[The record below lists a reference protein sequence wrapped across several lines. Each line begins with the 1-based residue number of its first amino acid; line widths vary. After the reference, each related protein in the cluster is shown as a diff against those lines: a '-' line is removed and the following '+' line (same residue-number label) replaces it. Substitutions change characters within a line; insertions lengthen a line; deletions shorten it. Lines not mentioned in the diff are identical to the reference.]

1 MSLLTAELRKVWGN
15 RVFPMLLAVL
25 VAANLLLLWMGT
37 RPTANRPPAAAY
49 RAVGADLAALGSDMT
64 AKGDFLHSKLN
75 ETESLLRLENF
86 FRNSAYS
93 NSVIQKNYREENA
106 ALFEAYEQTYLDKTY
121 TLYTDSLTMEYRLF
135 TQLVNEYDTV
145 AGYTDFLDSVQTKAS
160 QLAGI
165 SIFQN
170 DETGYDLKNIEVT
183 AKVYAGLGE
192 TAIDY
197 YPQKGLYTAIS
208 YAFTDLIL
216 LASMLVLA
224 LLLVRQERDS
234 GLLSLVRSLPGGRLQ
249 TALAK
254 LGAFALSLLTVL
266 ALLYGINLAYCAA
279 TFGLGS
285 LTRTIQSVPALMR
298 CTMQITVGQYLFRFL
313 LAKWAGAFVMG
324 LWVMLAALVA
334 RRAAAGWAAA
344 LTGPLVMFG
353 IRAAIPATSRLNVIK
368 YANLASLLQT
378 NELLGN
384 YRNLFWF
391 GSPIGLPLV
400 EWTAAVVYGGV
411 LTFAFCWVF
420 ARAQLLPAAKRGF
433 LLGLRHKTHAT
444 SIYKEEARKLLLLN
458 GAAVVLVAFIG
469 FCIYQGLT
477 AESYIG
483 ADEIYYAYYMNHISG
498 PFTQESYDWL
508 EEQGEE
514 FDPMLE
520 AQRQVAAGI
529 LSSDA
534 LLAFS
539 ALQQKYSV
547 YSQVINQNINYY
559 LKEHPGAW
567 LVYES
572 GYKELFGFTGDAD
585 VQDALLAGLACA
597 LCFSGL
603 FAMERRGGMETV
615 LCVTPLGRKR
625 TVRAKLLMSGVA
637 AFVIAA
643 GSCLPHLIQVL
654 RDYGLPVL
662 FAPAMSISEFESLPM
677 FVTLS
682 DVLLFWFLCRIAACL
697 CMAAITLTLG
707 RLFGNLLPALFVSA
721 VGYCLPAL
729 LSLSGMEGGIE
740 WLGFWPLFHAA
751 NFFTT
756 QGYAGEEG
764 LPYNNAW
771 VIILI
776 FTAAVFV
783 TVALTGY
790 LQDAYELK
798 GVDLDARRW

>member
-37 RPTANRPPAAAY
+37 RPTANQPPAAAY
-49 RAVGADLAALGSDMT
+49 RAVGADLAALGSDMA
-64 AKGDFLHSKLN
+64 AKGDFLHGKLD
-75 ETESLLRLENF
+75 ETESLLRLENYY
-86 FRNSAYS
+86 RDLAYG
-93 NSVIQKNYREENA
+93 NSVTLQYYREQNA
-106 ALFEAYEQTYLDKTY
+106 DLFDAWEQTYLDKNY
-121 TLYTDSLTMEYRLF
+121 TLYTDSLSLDYALLS
-135 TQLVNEYDTV
+135 QLVSEYDTV
-145 AGYTDFLDSVQTKAS
+145 AGYTDFLDSVQTKAG

-183 AKVYAGLGE
+183 AAVYAGLGE

-254 LGAFALSLLTVL
+254 LGAFSLSLLAVL
-266 ALLYGINLAYCAA
+266 ALLYGVNLAYCAA
-279 TFGLGS
+279 TFGLGP

-313 LAKWAGAFVMG
+313 LAKWVGAFVMG

-344 LTGPLVMFG
+344 LAGPLVMFG

-384 YRNLFWF
+384 YRNLYWF

-400 EWTAAVVYGGV
+400 EWTA
-411 LTFAFCWVF
+411 
-420 ARAQLLPAAKRGF
+420 
-433 LLGLRHKTHAT
+433 HAT

-458 GAAVVLVAFIG
+458 GAALVLAAFVG
-469 FCIYQGLT
+469 FGIYQGVT
-477 AESYIG
+477 TESYIG
-483 ADEIYYAYYMNHISG
+483 ADEIYYAYYMKHISG
-498 PFTQESYDWL
+498 PFTRESYDWL
-508 EEQGEE
+508 EQQGEE
-514 FDPMLE
+514 FAPMLE
-520 AQRQVAAGI
+520 AQQKVAAGE

-534 LLAFS
+534 LLAFT

-547 YSQVINQNINYY
+547 YSQIIDQNINYY

-572 GYKELFGFTGDAD
+572 GYRELFGFTGQAD
-585 VQDALLAGLACA
+585 VQDTLLAGLACA
-597 LCFSGL
+597 LCLAGL
-603 FAMERRGGMETV
+603 FSMERRGGMETI
-615 LCVTPLGRKR
+615 LCTTPLGRKR
-625 TVRAKLLMSGVA
+625 TVRAKLAVSAGVA
-637 AFVIAA
+637 VLIAA
-643 GSCLPHLIQVL
+643 ASCLPHLIQVL
-654 RDYGLPVL
+654 RDYGLPAL
-662 FAPAMSISEFESLPM
+662 FAPAMSISEFESLPA

-682 DVLLFWFLCRIAACL
+682 DVLLFWFLCRAAACL
-697 CMAAITLTLG
+697 CMGAITLTLG
-707 RLFGNLLPALFVSA
+707 RVFGNLLPALFVSA

-729 LSLSGMEGGIE
+729 LSLSGMDGGIE

-751 NFFTT
+751 ALLTT
-756 QGYAGEEG
+756 QGYGGTEG
-764 LPYNNAW
+764 LPYNYAW
-771 VIILI
+771 MDLL
-776 FTAAVFV
+776 FFAA
-783 TVALTGY
+783 ALLGAAALCGY
-790 LQDAYELK
+790 LRDSYEWK
-798 GVDLDARRW
+798 GLTLDATG

>member
-37 RPTANRPPAAAY
+37 RPTANQPPAATY
-49 RAVGADLAALGSDMT
+49 RAVGADLAALGSDMA

-86 FRNSAYS
+86 FRDSAYS
-93 NSVIQKNYREENA
+93 NSVIQQNYREENA
-106 ALFEAYEQTYLDKTY
+106 DLFDQYEQMYRDKSY
-121 TLYTDSLTMEYRLF
+121 TLYTDNLTMEYRLF

-145 AGYTDFLDSVQTKAS
+145 AGYTDFLDSVQTKAN

-183 AKVYAGLGE
+183 AKVYSCLGE
-192 TAIDY
+192 TVIDY

-254 LGAFALSLLTVL
+254 LGAFALSLLAVL
-266 ALLYGINLAYCAA
+266 ALLYGVNLAYCAA
-279 TFGLGS
+279 TFGLGP

-313 LAKWAGAFVMG
+313 LAKWGGAFVMG

-334 RRAAAGWAAA
+334 RRAAVGWAAA
-344 LTGPLVMFG
+344 LAGPLVMFG

-368 YANLASLLQT
+368 YANLASFLQT

-384 YRNLFWF
+384 YRNLYWF
-391 GSPIGLPLV
+391 GSPVGLPLV
-400 EWTAAVVYGGV
+400 EWTAAVLYGGV
-411 LTFAFCWVF
+411 LVFAFCWVF

-444 SIYKEEARKLLLLN
+444 SIYKEEARKLFLLN
-458 GAAVVLVAFIG
+458 GAVVVLVAFIG
-469 FCIYQGLT
+469 FGIYQGVT

-483 ADEIYYAYYMNHISG
+483 ADEIYYAYYMNRISG
-498 PFTQESYDWL
+498 PFPQESYDWL
-508 EEQGEE
+508 VEQGEE
-514 FDPMLE
+514 FAPMLE
-520 AQRQVAAGI
+520 AQRQVAAGT

-539 ALQQKYSV
+539 ALQQKYNV
-547 YSQVINQNINYY
+547 YTQIINQNINYY

-572 GYKELFGFTGDAD
+572 GYRELFGFTGDAD
-585 VQDALLAGLACA
+585 VQDTLLAGLACA

-615 LCVTPLGRKR
+615 LCVTPRGRKR
-625 TVRAKLLMSGVA
+625 TVRAKLLMSGGA

-643 GSCLPHLIQVL
+643 GSCLPHLIQVV

-662 FAPAMSISEFESLPM
+662 LAPAMSISEFESLPT

-682 DVLLFWFLCRIAACL
+682 DVLLFWFVCRIAACL

-707 RLFGNLLPALFVSA
+707 HLFANLLPALFVSA
-721 VGYCLPAL
+721 VGYCLPSL

-751 NFFTT
+751 NFLTT
-756 QGYAGEEG
+756 QGYSAEEN

-771 VIILI
+771 MIFLIL
-776 FTAAVFV
+776 AAALMGV
-783 TVALTGY
+783 VALAEY

-798 GVDLDARRW
+798 GVDFDAGVR

>member
-1 MSLLTAELRKVWGN
+1 MNKTPICSTPGN
-15 RVFPMLLAVL
+15 RA
-25 VAANLLLLWMGT
+25 
-37 RPTANRPPAAAY
+37 
-49 RAVGADLAALGSDMT
+49 
-64 AKGDFLHSKLN
+64 
-75 ETESLLRLENF
+75 
-86 FRNSAYS
+86 
-93 NSVIQKNYREENA
+93 
-106 ALFEAYEQTYLDKTY
+106 YLDKTY
-121 TLYTDSLTMEYRLF
+121 TLYTDSLSLDYALLS
-135 TQLVNEYDTV
+135 QLASEYDTV
-145 AGYTDFLDSVQTKAS
+145 AGYGDFLDSVQTKAG

-183 AKVYAGLGE
+183 AAVYAGLGE

-254 LGAFALSLLTVL
+254 LGAFALSLLAVL
-266 ALLYGINLAYCAA
+266 ALLYGVNLAYCAA
-279 TFGLGS
+279 TFGLGP

-344 LTGPLVMFG
+344 LAGPLVMFG

-384 YRNLFWF
+384 YRNLYWF

-400 EWTAAVVYGGV
+400 EWTAAVVYGGA
-411 LTFAFCWVF
+411 LGFGFCWVF
-420 ARAQLLPAAKRGF
+420 ARAQLLSAAKRGF

-458 GAAVVLVAFIG
+458 GAALVLAAFVG
-469 FCIYQGLT
+469 FGVYQGVT

-483 ADEIYYAYYMNHISG
+483 PDEIYYAYYMKHISG

-508 EEQGEE
+508 EQQGEE
-514 FDPMLE
+514 FAPMLE
-520 AQRQVAAGI
+520 VQRKVATGE

-534 LLAFS
+534 MLAFS
-539 ALQQKYSV
+539 SLQQKYSV

-559 LKEHPGAW
+559 LKEHPRR
-567 LVYES
+567 V
-572 GYKELFGFTGDAD
+572 
-585 VQDALLAGLACA
+585 AGVR
-597 LCFSGL
+597 
-603 FAMERRGGMETV
+603 ER
-615 LCVTPLGRKR
+615 LQR
-625 TVRAKLLMSGVA
+625 TVRIHRPGRCAGHAAGRAGLRTVLFGAVFDGAPRRHGDDPLHDAARPQTHGAGQTRGQCGRGRADRGGILSA
-637 AFVIAA
+637 AFHSGAA
-643 GSCLPHLIQVL
+643 RL
-654 RDYGLPVL
+654 RPARPVRPGDEH
-662 FAPAMSISEFESLPM
+662 FR
-677 FVTLS
+677 V
-682 DVLLFWFLCRIAACL
+682 
-697 CMAAITLTLG
+697 
-707 RLFGNLLPALFVSA
+707 
-721 VGYCLPAL
+721 
-729 LSLSGMEGGIE
+729 
-740 WLGFWPLFHAA
+740 
-751 NFFTT
+751 
-756 QGYAGEEG
+756 
-764 LPYNNAW
+764 
-771 VIILI
+771 
-776 FTAAVFV
+776 
-783 TVALTGY
+783 
-790 LQDAYELK
+790 
-798 GVDLDARRW
+798 

>member
-1 MSLLTAELRKVWGN
+1 MSLLAAELRKVWGN
-15 RVFPMLLAVL
+15 RVFPLLLAVL
-25 VAANLLLLWMGT
+25 AAANLLLLWMGA
-37 RPTANRPPAAAY
+37 RPTANQPPAAAY
-49 RAVGADLAALGSDMT
+49 RAAGADLAALGPDMA
-64 AKGDFLHSKLN
+64 AKGEFLHGKLE
-75 ETESLLRLENF
+75 ETEALLRLDNYY
-86 FRNSAYS
+86 RDLAYGS
-93 NSVIQKNYREENA
+93 SVYLQHYREENA
-106 ALFEAYEQTYLDKTY
+106 ALFDAYEQAYLDESY
-121 TLYTDSLTMEYRLF
+121 TLYTGSLAQEYLLF
-135 TQLVNEYDTV
+135 SQLATEYDTV
-145 AGYTDFLDSVQTKAS
+145 AGYTDFLEGVQAKAT

-183 AKVYAGLGE
+183 AEVYAGLGA
-192 TAIDY
+192 TPIDY

-249 TALAK
+249 TAFAK
-254 LGAFALSLLTVL
+254 LGAFALSLLAVL
-266 ALLYGINLAYCAA
+266 ALLYGVNLAYCGA
-279 TFGLGS
+279 TFGLGP

-313 LAKWAGAFVMG
+313 LAKWVGGFVMG

-344 LTGPLVMFG
+344 LAGPLVMFG
-353 IRAAIPATSRLNVIK
+353 IREMIPATSRLNVIK

-384 YRNLFWF
+384 YRNLYWF

-400 EWTAAVVYGGV
+400 EWTAAVVYGGA
-411 LTFAFCWVF
+411 LGFGFCWVF

-433 LLGLRHKTHAT
+433 ALGLRHKTRAT
-444 SIYKEEARKLLLLN
+444 SVYKEEARKLLVLN
-458 GAAVVLVAFIG
+458 GAALVLAAFVG
-469 FCIYQGLT
+469 FGIYQGVT

-483 ADEIYYAYYMNHISG
+483 PDEIYYAYYMKHISG

-508 EEQGEE
+508 EQQGEE
-514 FDPMLE
+514 FAPMLE
-520 AQRQVAAGI
+520 AQQKVAAGT

-534 LLAFS
+534 LLPYS

-547 YSQVINQNINYY
+547 YSKVVNQNINYY

-572 GYKELFGFTGDAD
+572 GYKELFGFTGQAN
-585 VQDALLAGLACA
+585 VQDTLLAGLACA
-597 LCFSGL
+597 LCFAGL
-603 FAMERRGGMETV
+603 FSMERRGGMEAI
-615 LCVTPLGRKR
+615 LCTTPLGRR
-625 TVRAKLLMSGVA
+625 HTVRAKLAISAGVA
-637 AFVIAA
+637 VAIAA
-643 GSCLPHLIQVL
+643 ASCLPHLIQVL
-654 RDYGLPVL
+654 RDYGLPAV
-662 FAPAMSISEFESLPM
+662 FAPAMSIAEFESLPA

-682 DVLLFWFLCRIAACL
+682 DVLLFWFVCRVAACL
-697 CMAAITLTLG
+697 CMGAVTLTLG
-707 RLFGNLLPALFVSA
+707 RAFGNLLPALFVSA

-751 NFFTT
+751 ALLTT
-756 QGYAGEEG
+756 QGYGGAEG
-764 LPYNNAW
+764 QPYNYGW
-771 VIILI
+771 I
-776 FTAAVFV
+776 AVLLLA
-783 TVALTGY
+783 VALLAAGALGGY
-790 LQDAYELK
+790 LRDRYE
-798 GVDLDARRW
+798 ARGFTV

>member
-37 RPTANRPPAAAY
+37 RPTANQPPAAAY
-49 RAVGADLAALGSDMT
+49 RAVGADLAALGSDMDV
-64 AKGDFLHSKLN
+64 KGDFLHGKLD
-75 ETESLLRLENF
+75 ETESLLRLENY
-86 FRNSAYS
+86 FRESAYG
-93 NSVIQKNYREENA
+93 NSIVLQNYREENA
-106 ALFEAYEQTYLDKTY
+106 DLFDQYEEMYRDKSY
-121 TLYTDSLTMEYRLF
+121 TLYTDSLTMEYRLLS
-135 TQLVNEYDTV
+135 QLVNEYDTV
-145 AGYTDFLDSVQTKAS
+145 AGYSEFLDGVQTKAT

-170 DETGYDLKNIEVT
+170 DESGYDLKNIEVT
-183 AKVYAGLGE
+183 AAVYAGLGE

-197 YPQKGLYTAIS
+197 FPQKGLYTAIS

-249 TALAK
+249 TAVAK
-254 LGAFALSLLTVL
+254 LGAFTLSLLVVL
-266 ALLYGINLAYCAA
+266 ALLYGVNLAYCGA
-279 TFGLGS
+279 TFGLGP
-285 LTRTIQSVPALMR
+285 LTRTIQSVPTLMR
-298 CTMQITVGQYLFRFL
+298 CTMQITVGEYLLRFL

-344 LTGPLVMFG
+344 LVGPLVMFG
-353 IRAAIPATSRLNVIK
+353 IRAAIPATSRLNVVK
-368 YANLASLLQT
+368 YANLASLMQT

-384 YRNLFWF
+384 YRNLYWF

-400 EWTAAVVYGGV
+400 EWTAAALYGGV
-411 LTFAFCWVF
+411 LAFSFCWVF

-433 LLGLRHKTHAT
+433 MLGLRHKTHAT
-444 SIYKEEARKLLLLN
+444 SVYKEEARKLLLLN
-458 GAAVVLVAFIG
+458 GAGLVLAAFVG
-469 FCIYQGLT
+469 FGIYQGVT

-498 PFTQESYDWL
+498 SFTQESYDWL

-514 FDPMLE
+514 FEPMLE
-520 AQRQVAAGI
+520 AQRQVAAGA

-539 ALQQKYSV
+539 ALQQKYNV
-547 YSQVINQNINYY
+547 YTQVINQNINYY
-559 LKEHPGAW
+559 LKEHPDAW

-572 GYKELFGFTGDAD
+572 GYRKLFDFTDESD
-585 VQDALLAGLACA
+585 VQDTLLAGLACA

-603 FAMERRGGMETV
+603 FAMERRGGMETI
-615 LCVTPLGRKR
+615 LCVSPLGRKR

-637 AFVIAA
+637 AFVIAV

-654 RDYGLPVL
+654 RDYGLPAL
-662 FAPAMSISEFESLPM
+662 FGPAMSISEFESLPA

-682 DVLLFWFLCRIAACL
+682 DVLLFWFLCRVVACL
-697 CMAAITLTLG
+697 CMATITLTLG
-707 RLFGNLLPALFVSA
+707 HLFGNLLPALFVSA

-751 NFFTT
+751 NFLTT

-764 LPYNNAW
+764 LPYNSAW
-771 VIILI
+771 MIFLILV
-776 FTAAVFV
+776 AALLGCI
-783 TVALTGY
+783 ALAGY
-790 LQDAYELK
+790 LLDTYEMK
-798 GVDLDARRW
+798 GVGLNA

>member
-37 RPTANRPPAAAY
+37 RPTANQPPAAAY
-49 RAVGADLAALGSDMT
+49 RAVGADLAARGSDMT
-64 AKGDFLHSKLN
+64 AKGDFLHGKLD
-75 ETESLLRLENF
+75 ETESLLRLENYY
-86 FRNSAYS
+86 RDLAYG
-93 NSVIQKNYREENA
+93 NSVTLQYYREQNA
-106 ALFEAYEQTYLDKTY
+106 DLFDAWEQTYLDRAY

-145 AGYTDFLDSVQTKAS
+145 AGYTDFLDSVQTKAG

-170 DETGYDLKNIEVT
+170 DETGYDLRNIEVT
-183 AKVYAGLGE
+183 AAVYAGLGE

-249 TALAK
+249 TALA
-254 LGAFALSLLTVL
+254 
-266 ALLYGINLAYCAA
+266 
-279 TFGLGS
+279 
-285 LTRTIQSVPALMR
+285 ALMR

-313 LAKWAGAFVMG
+313 LAKWVGAFVMG

-344 LTGPLVMFG
+344 LAGPLVMFG

-384 YRNLFWF
+384 YRNLYWF

-400 EWTAAVVYGGV
+400 EWTAAVVYGGA
-411 LTFAFCWVF
+411 LGFGFCWVF
-420 ARAQLLPAAKRGF
+420 ARAQLLSAAKRGF

-458 GAAVVLVAFIG
+458 GAALVLAAFVG
-469 FCIYQGLT
+469 FGIYQGVT

-483 ADEIYYAYYMNHISG
+483 PDEIYYAYYMKHISG

-514 FDPMLE
+514 FAPMLE
-520 AQRQVAAGI
+520 TQQKVAAGE

-534 LLAFS
+534 MLAFS
-539 ALQQKYSV
+539 SLQQKYSV
-547 YSQVINQNINYY
+547 YSRVINQNINYY

-585 VQDALLAGLACA
+585 VQDTLLAGLACA

-603 FAMERRGGMETV
+603 FSMERRGGMETI
-615 LCVTPLGRKR
+615 LCTTPLGRKR
-625 TVRAKLLMSGVA
+625 TVRAKLAVSAGVA
-637 AFVIAA
+637 VLIAA
-643 GSCLPHLIQVL
+643 ASCLPHLIQVL
-654 RDYGLPVL
+654 RDYGLPAL
-662 FAPAMSISEFESLPM
+662 LAPAMSISEFESLPA

-682 DVLLFWFLCRIAACL
+682 DVLLFWFVCRIAACL
-697 CMAAITLTLG
+697 CMGAITLTLG
-707 RLFGNLLPALFVSA
+707 RVFGNLLPALFVSA

-751 NFFTT
+751 NFLTT

-771 VIILI
+771 VILLLLVVVLLG
-776 FTAAVFV
+776 TA
-783 TVALTGY
+783 TLWGY
-790 LQDAYELK
+790 LRDCYEWK
-798 GVDLDARRW
+798 GSILDAAS

>member
-37 RPTANRPPAAAY
+37 RPTANQPPAAAY
-49 RAVGADLAALGSDMT
+49 HAVGADVAALGSDMA
-64 AKGDFLHSKLN
+64 AKSDFLHGKLD
-75 ETESLLRLENF
+75 EAESLLNLENYY
-86 FRNSAYS
+86 RNLAYG
-93 NSVIQKNYREENA
+93 NSVYLQHYREENA
-106 ALFEAYEQTYLDKTY
+106 TLFDQYEQMYLDKSY

-135 TQLVNEYDTV
+135 AQLVNEYDTV
-145 AGYTDFLDSVQTKAS
+145 AGYTDFLDSVQTKAN

-183 AKVYAGLGE
+183 AAVYADLGE

-254 LGAFALSLLTVL
+254 LGAFALSLLAVL
-266 ALLYGINLAYCAA
+266 ALLYGVNLAYCAA
-279 TFGLGS
+279 TFGLGP

-344 LTGPLVMFG
+344 LAEPLVMFG

-384 YRNLFWF
+384 YRNLYWF

-400 EWTAAVVYGGV
+400 EWTAAVVYGGA
-411 LTFAFCWVF
+411 LGFGFCWVF
-420 ARAQLLPAAKRGF
+420 ARAQLLSAAKRGF

-458 GAAVVLVAFIG
+458 GAALVLAAFAG
-469 FCIYQGLT
+469 FGIYQGVT

-483 ADEIYYAYYMNHISG
+483 PDEIYYAYYMKHISG

-508 EEQGEE
+508 EQQGEE
-514 FDPMLE
+514 FAPLLE
-520 AQRQVAAGI
+520 GNSAASGVPY
-529 LSSDA
+529 DV
-534 LLAFS
+534 FS
-539 ALQQKYSV
+539 LRQKYIV
-547 YSQVINQNINYY
+547 YNQIINQNINYY

-572 GYKELFGFTGDAD
+572 GYRELFGFAGDAD
-585 VQDALLAGLACA
+585 VQDTLLAGLACA

-603 FAMERRGGMETV
+603 FSMERRGGMETI
-615 LCVTPLGRKR
+615 LCTTPLGRKR
-625 TVRAKLLMSGVA
+625 TVRAKLAVSAGVA
-637 AFVIAA
+637 VLIAA
-643 GSCLPHLIQVL
+643 ASCLPHLIQVL

-662 FAPAMSISEFESLPM
+662 FAPAMSISEFESLPA

-682 DVLLFWFLCRIAACL
+682 DVLLFWFVCRIAACL
-697 CMAAITLTLG
+697 CMGAITLTLG
-707 RLFGNLLPALFVSA
+707 RVFGNLLSALFISA

-729 LSLSGMEGGIE
+729 LSLSGMDGGIE

-751 NFFTT
+751 ALLTT
-756 QGYAGEEG
+756 QGYGGAEG
-764 LPYNNAW
+764 LPYSYAW
-771 VIILI
+771 IAILLLAAALLGAI
-776 FTAAVFV
+776 FLWGT
-783 TVALTGY
+783 
-790 LQDAYELK
+790 LQDSYEMK
-798 GVDLDARRW
+798 GLNLDAAG

>member
-15 RVFPMLLAVL
+15 RVFPILLAVL
-25 VAANLLLLWMGT
+25 VAANLLLLWIGT
-37 RPTANRPPAAAY
+37 RPTANQPPAAAY
-49 RAVGADLAALGSDMT
+49 RAVGADLATLGSDMA
-64 AKGDFLHSKLN
+64 AKGDFLHGKLD
-75 ETESLLRLENF
+75 EAESLLRLENY
-86 FRNSAYS
+86 FRDSAYG
-93 NSVIQKNYREENA
+93 NSVIQQNYREENA
-106 ALFEAYEQTYLDKTY
+106 ELFDQYEQIYRDKSY

-145 AGYTDFLDSVQTKAS
+145 AGYTDFLDSVQTKAN
-160 QLAGI
+160 QLSGI

-183 AKVYAGLGE
+183 AAVYAGLDE

-234 GLLSLVRSLPGGRLQ
+234 GLLSLVRSLPAGRLQ

-254 LGAFALSLLTVL
+254 LGAFALSLLAVL
-266 ALLYGINLAYCAA
+266 ALLYGVNLVYCAA
-279 TFGLGS
+279 SFGLGP

-298 CTMQITVGQYLFRFL
+298 CTMQITVGEYLLRFL

-344 LTGPLVMFG
+344 LIGPLMMFG

-368 YANLASLLQT
+368 YANLVSLLQT

-384 YRNLFWF
+384 YRNLYWF

-400 EWTAAVVYGGV
+400 EWTAAVLYGGV
-411 LTFAFCWVF
+411 LASSFCWVF
-420 ARAQLLPAAKRGF
+420 ARVQLLSAVKRGF
-433 LLGLRHKTHAT
+433 LLGLRHKTRAT

-458 GAAVVLVAFIG
+458 GAVIALASFIG
-469 FCIYQGLT
+469 FSVYQGIT
-477 AESYIG
+477 AEGYIG
-483 ADEIYYAYYMNHISG
+483 ADEIYYAYYMRHISG
-498 PFTQESYDWL
+498 PFTQKSRAWL

-514 FDPMLE
+514 FGPMLE
-520 AQRQVAAGI
+520 TQQHIASGQTSPDTIVAY
-529 LSSDA
+529 SS
-534 LLAFS
+534 
-539 ALQQKYSV
+539 LQQKFSV
-547 YSQVINQNINYY
+547 YLKVIQQNINSY

-572 GYKELFGFTGDAD
+572 GYKELFGFTGQAD

-597 LCFSGL
+597 ICFSGL
-603 FAMERRGGMETV
+603 FAMERRGGMETI

-625 TVRAKLLMSGVA
+625 TVRAKLAVSAGVA
-637 AFVIAA
+637 AAIAVS
-643 GSCLPHLIQVL
+643 SCLPHLIQVL
-654 RDYGLPVL
+654 RDYGLPAL
-662 FAPAMSISEFESLPM
+662 LAPAMSISEFESLPS

-682 DVLLFWFLCRIAACL
+682 DVLLFWLFCRVVACL
-697 CMAAITLTLG
+697 CMGAITLTLG
-707 RLFGNLLPALFVSA
+707 RAFGNLLPALFVSA

-751 NFFTT
+751 NFLTT

-771 VIILI
+771 MILLIVAAALLVVI
-776 FTAAVFV
+776 
-783 TVALTGY
+783 ALAGY
-790 LQDAYELK
+790 LQDDYEMK
-798 GVDLDARRW
+798 GVALNAEG

>member
-37 RPTANRPPAAAY
+37 RPTANQPPAAAY
-49 RAVGADLAALGSDMT
+49 RAVGADLASLGSDIA
-64 AKGDFLHSKLN
+64 AKGDFLHGKLN
-75 ETESLLRLENF
+75 ETESLLRLENY
-86 FRNSAYS
+86 FRESAYG
-93 NSVIQKNYREENA
+93 NSIILQNYRKENA
-106 ALFEAYEQTYLDKTY
+106 DLFDKYEEMYRDKSY
-121 TLYTDSLTMEYRLF
+121 TLYTDNLTMEYRLF
-135 TQLVNEYDTV
+135 SQLVNEYDTV
-145 AGYTDFLDSVQTKAS
+145 AGYSEFLDSVQTKAN
-160 QLAGI
+160 QLSGI

-183 AKVYAGLGE
+183 AAVYAGLGE

-197 YPQKGLYTAIS
+197 YPQKGLYAAIS

-254 LGAFALSLLTVL
+254 LGAFALSLLAVL
-266 ALLYGINLAYCAA
+266 ALLSGVNRVYCAA
-279 TFGLGS
+279 TFGLGP

-298 CTMQITVGQYLFRFL
+298 CTMQITVGEYLLRFL

-324 LWVMLAALVA
+324 LWVMLAALAA
-334 RRAAAGWAAA
+334 RRAAAGWVTA
-344 LTGPLVMFG
+344 LAGPLVMFG
-353 IRAAIPATSRLNVIK
+353 IRAVIPATSRLNVIK

-384 YRNLFWF
+384 YRNLYWF

-400 EWTAAVVYGGV
+400 EWTAAVLYGGV
-411 LTFAFCWVF
+411 LVFAFCLVF

-444 SIYKEEARKLLLLN
+444 SVYKEEARKLLLLN
-458 GAAVVLVAFIG
+458 GAGLVLAAFVG
-469 FCIYQGLT
+469 FGIYQGVT

-514 FDPMLE
+514 FEPMLE
-520 AQRQVAAGI
+520 AQRQVAAGA
-529 LSSDA
+529 LSIDA
-534 LLAFS
+534 QLAFS
-539 ALQQKYSV
+539 TLQQKYSV
-547 YSQVINQNINYY
+547 YTQVINQNINYY
-559 LKEHPGAW
+559 LKEHPDAW

-572 GYKELFGFTGDAD
+572 GYRELFGFTGQAD
-585 VQDALLAGLACA
+585 VQDTLLAGLACA

-603 FAMERRGGMETV
+603 FTMERRGGMETV
-615 LCVTPLGRKR
+615 LCVTPRGRKR
-625 TVRAKLLMSGVA
+625 TVRAKLLMSGAA
-637 AFVIAA
+637 AFVIAV

-654 RDYGLPVL
+654 RDYGLPAL
-662 FAPAMSISEFESLPM
+662 FAPAMSISEFESLPL

-682 DVLLFWFLCRIAACL
+682 DVLLFWFLCRVAACL

-707 RLFGNLLPALFVSA
+707 HLFGNLLPALFVSA

-729 LSLSGMEGGIE
+729 LSLSGMDGGIE

-751 NFFTT
+751 NFLTT

-771 VIILI
+771 MILLIVAAALLVVI
-776 FTAAVFV
+776 
-783 TVALTGY
+783 ALAGY
-790 LQDAYELK
+790 LQDDYEMK
-798 GVDLDARRW
+798 GVAPNAEG

>member
-15 RVFPMLLAVL
+15 RLFPMLLAVL

-37 RPTANRPPAAAY
+37 RPTANQPPAAAY

-64 AKGDFLHSKLN
+64 AKGDFLHSKLD
-75 ETESLLRLENF
+75 EAESLLRLESYY
-86 FRNSAYS
+86 RDLAYG
-93 NSVIQKNYREENA
+93 NSVTLQYYREQNA
-106 ALFEAYEQTYLDKTY
+106 DLFDAWEQAYLDKTY
-121 TLYTDSLTMEYRLF
+121 TLYTDSLSLDYALLS
-135 TQLVNEYDTV
+135 QLASEYDTV
-145 AGYTDFLDSVQTKAS
+145 AGYGDFLDSVQTKAG

-183 AKVYAGLGE
+183 AAVYAGLGE

-254 LGAFALSLLTVL
+254 LGAFALSLLAVL
-266 ALLYGINLAYCAA
+266 ALLYGVNLAYCAA
-279 TFGLGS
+279 TFGLGP

-313 LAKWAGAFVMG
+313 LAKWGGAFVMG

-344 LTGPLVMFG
+344 LAGPLVMFG

-384 YRNLFWF
+384 YRNLYWF

-400 EWTAAVVYGGV
+400 EWTAAVLYGGA
-411 LTFAFCWVF
+411 LGFGFCRVF
-420 ARAQLLPAAKRGF
+420 ARAQLLSAPKRGS
-433 LLGLRHKTHAT
+433 LLGLQHKTHAT

-458 GAAVVLVAFIG
+458 GAALVLAAFVG
-469 FCIYQGLT
+469 FGIYQGVT

-483 ADEIYYAYYMNHISG
+483 PDEIYYAYYMKHISG

-508 EEQGEE
+508 EQQGEE
-514 FDPMLE
+514 FAPLLE
-520 AQRQVAAGI
+520 GNSAASGVPY
-529 LSSDA
+529 DV
-534 LLAFS
+534 FS
-539 ALQQKYSV
+539 LRQKYIV
-547 YSQVINQNINYY
+547 YNQIINQNINYY

-572 GYKELFGFTGDAD
+572 GYKELFGFTGDAN
-585 VQDALLAGLACA
+585 VQDTLLAGLACA

-603 FAMERRGGMETV
+603 FSMERRGGMETI
-615 LCVTPLGRKR
+615 LCTTPLGRKR
-625 TVRAKLLMSGVA
+625 TVRAKLAVSAGVA
-637 AFVIAA
+637 VAIAA
-643 GSCLPHLIQVL
+643 ASCLPHFIQVL
-654 RDYGLPVL
+654 RDYGLPAL
-662 FAPAMSISEFESLPM
+662 FAPAMSIAEFESLPAL
-677 FVTLS
+677 VTLS
-682 DVLLFWFLCRIAACL
+682 DVLLFWLACRIAACL
-697 CMAAITLTLG
+697 CMGAITLTLG
-707 RLFGNLLPALFVSA
+707 RVFGNLLPALFVSA

-740 WLGFWPLFHAA
+740 WLGFWPLFHSA
-751 NFFTT
+751 NFLTT

-771 VIILI
+771 VILLLLVVVLLG
-776 FTAAVFV
+776 TA
-783 TVALTGY
+783 TLWGY
-790 LQDAYELK
+790 LRDCYEWK
-798 GVDLDARRW
+798 GSILDAAS

>member
-37 RPTANRPPAAAY
+37 RPTANQPPAAAY
-49 RAVGADLAALGSDMT
+49 RAVGADLASLGSDIA
-64 AKGDFLHSKLN
+64 AKGDFLHGKLN
-75 ETESLLRLENF
+75 ETESLLRLENY
-86 FRNSAYS
+86 FRESAYG
-93 NSVIQKNYREENA
+93 NSIILQNYRKENA
-106 ALFEAYEQTYLDKTY
+106 DLFDKYEEMYRDKSY
-121 TLYTDSLTMEYRLF
+121 TLYTDNLTMEYRLF
-135 TQLVNEYDTV
+135 SQLVNEYDTV
-145 AGYTDFLDSVQTKAS
+145 AGYSEFLDSVQTKAN
-160 QLAGI
+160 QLSGI

-183 AKVYAGLGE
+183 AAVYAGLGE

-197 YPQKGLYTAIS
+197 YPQKGLYAAIS

-254 LGAFALSLLTVL
+254 LGAFALSLLAVL
-266 ALLYGINLAYCAA
+266 ALLYGVNLVYCAA
-279 TFGLGS
+279 TFGLGP

-298 CTMQITVGQYLFRFL
+298 CTMQITVGEYLLRFL

-324 LWVMLAALVA
+324 LWVMLAALAA
-334 RRAAAGWAAA
+334 RRAAAGWVTA
-344 LTGPLVMFG
+344 LAGPLVMFG
-353 IRAAIPATSRLNVIK
+353 IRAVIPATSRLNVIK

-384 YRNLFWF
+384 YRNLYWF

-400 EWTAAVVYGGV
+400 EWTAAVLYGGV
-411 LTFAFCWVF
+411 LVFAFCWVF

-444 SIYKEEARKLLLLN
+444 SVYKEEARKLLLLN
-458 GAAVVLVAFIG
+458 GAGLVLAAFVG
-469 FCIYQGLT
+469 FGIYQGVT

-514 FDPMLE
+514 FEPMLE
-520 AQRQVAAGI
+520 AQRQVAAGA
-529 LSSDA
+529 LSIDA
-534 LLAFS
+534 QLAFS
-539 ALQQKYSV
+539 TLQQKYSV
-547 YSQVINQNINYY
+547 YTQVINQNINYY
-559 LKEHPGAW
+559 LKEHPDAW

-572 GYKELFGFTGDAD
+572 GYRELFGFTGQAD
-585 VQDALLAGLACA
+585 VQDTLLAGLACA

-615 LCVTPLGRKR
+615 LCVTPRGRKR
-625 TVRAKLLMSGVA
+625 TVRAKLLMSGAA
-637 AFVIAA
+637 AFVIAV

-654 RDYGLPVL
+654 RDYGLPAL

-682 DVLLFWFLCRIAACL
+682 DVLLFWFLCRVAACL

-707 RLFGNLLPALFVSA
+707 HLFGNLLPALFVSA

-751 NFFTT
+751 NFLTT

-771 VIILI
+771 MILLI
-776 FTAAVFV
+776 VAAALLVAI
-783 TVALTGY
+783 ALTGY
-790 LQDAYELK
+790 LQDDYEMK
-798 GVDLDARRW
+798 GVAPNAEG

>member
-15 RVFPMLLAVL
+15 RVFPILLAVL
-25 VAANLLLLWMGT
+25 VAANLLLLWIGT
-37 RPTANRPPAAAY
+37 RPTANQPPAAAY
-49 RAVGADLAALGSDMT
+49 RAVGADLAALGSDMA
-64 AKGDFLHSKLN
+64 AKGDFLHGKLD
-75 ETESLLRLENF
+75 EAESLLRLENY
-86 FRNSAYS
+86 FRDSAYG
-93 NSVIQKNYREENA
+93 NSVIQQNYREENA
-106 ALFEAYEQTYLDKTY
+106 ELFDQYEQIYRDKSY

-145 AGYTDFLDSVQTKAS
+145 AGYTDFLDSVQTKAN
-160 QLAGI
+160 QLSGI

-183 AKVYAGLGE
+183 AAVYAGLDE

-197 YPQKGLYTAIS
+197 YPQKGLYTVIS

-234 GLLSLVRSLPGGRLQ
+234 GLLSLVRSLPAGRLQ

-254 LGAFALSLLTVL
+254 LGAFALSLLAVL
-266 ALLYGINLAYCAA
+266 ALLYGVNLVYCAA
-279 TFGLGS
+279 SFGLGP

-298 CTMQITVGQYLFRFL
+298 CTMQITVGEYLLRFL

-344 LTGPLVMFG
+344 LIGPLMMFG

-384 YRNLFWF
+384 YRNLYWF

-400 EWTAAVVYGGV
+400 EWTAAVLYGGV
-411 LTFAFCWVF
+411 LASSFCWVF
-420 ARAQLLPAAKRGF
+420 ARVQLLSAVKRGF
-433 LLGLRHKTHAT
+433 LLGLRHKTRAT

-458 GAAVVLVAFIG
+458 GAVIALASFIG
-469 FCIYQGLT
+469 FSVYQGIT

-483 ADEIYYAYYMNHISG
+483 ADEIYYAYYMRHISG
-498 PFTQESYDWL
+498 PFTQKSRAWL

-514 FDPMLE
+514 FGPMLE
-520 AQRQVAAGI
+520 TQQHIASGQTSPDTIVAY
-529 LSSDA
+529 SS
-534 LLAFS
+534 
-539 ALQQKYSV
+539 LQQKFSV
-547 YSQVINQNINYY
+547 YLKVIQQNINSY

-572 GYKELFGFTGDAD
+572 GYKELFGFTGQAD

-597 LCFSGL
+597 ICFSGL
-603 FAMERRGGMETV
+603 FAMERRGGMETI
-615 LCVTPLGRKR
+615 LCTTPLGRKR
-625 TVRAKLLMSGVA
+625 TVRAKLSVSAVVA
-637 AFVIAA
+637 VGIAVT
-643 GSCLPHLIQVL
+643 SCLPHLIQVL
-654 RDYGLPVL
+654 RDYGLPAL
-662 FAPAMSISEFESLPM
+662 FAPAMSISEFESLPA
-677 FVTLS
+677 FITLS
-682 DVLLFWFLCRIAACL
+682 DVLLFWFLCRVAACL
-697 CMAAITLTLG
+697 CMGAITLTLG
-707 RLFGNLLPALFVSA
+707 RVFGNLLPALFVSA

-729 LSLSGMEGGIE
+729 LCLSGMQGGIE

-751 NFFTT
+751 ELLTA
-756 QGYAGEEG
+756 QGYSGPES
-764 LPYNNAW
+764 LPYNYAW
-771 VIILI
+771 VVIFLFIAALI
-776 FTAAVFV
+776 G
-783 TVALTGY
+783 TGFLWYY
-790 LQDAYELK
+790 LQDSYEMK
-798 GVDLDARRW
+798 GLNLDVAR

>member
-37 RPTANRPPAAAY
+37 RPTANQPLAAAY
-49 RAVGADLAALGSDMT
+49 HAVGADVAALGSDMT
-64 AKGDFLHSKLN
+64 AKGDFLHGKLD
-75 ETESLLRLENF
+75 EAESLLNLENYY
-86 FRNSAYS
+86 RNLAYG
-93 NSVIQKNYREENA
+93 NSVYLQHYREENA
-106 ALFEAYEQTYLDKTY
+106 TLFDQYEQMYLDKIY

-135 TQLVNEYDTV
+135 AQLVNEYDTV
-145 AGYTDFLDSVQTKAS
+145 AGYTDFLDSVQTKAN

-183 AKVYAGLGE
+183 AAVYADLGE

-254 LGAFALSLLTVL
+254 LGAFALSLLAVL
-266 ALLYGINLAYCAA
+266 ALLYGVNLAYCAA
-279 TFGLGS
+279 TFGLGP

-334 RRAAAGWAAA
+334 RRAAAGWATA
-344 LTGPLVMFG
+344 LAGPLVMFG

-384 YRNLFWF
+384 YRNLYWF

-400 EWTAAVVYGGV
+400 EWTAAVVYGGA
-411 LTFAFCWVF
+411 LGFGFCWVF
-420 ARAQLLPAAKRGF
+420 ARAQLLSAAKRGF

-458 GAAVVLVAFIG
+458 GAALVLAAFIG
-469 FCIYQGLT
+469 FGIYQGVT

-483 ADEIYYAYYMNHISG
+483 PDEIYYAYYMKHISG

-508 EEQGEE
+508 EQQGEE
-514 FDPMLE
+514 FAPLLE
-520 AQRQVAAGI
+520 GNSAASGVPY
-529 LSSDA
+529 DV
-534 LLAFS
+534 FS
-539 ALQQKYSV
+539 LRQKYIV
-547 YSQVINQNINYY
+547 YNQIINQNINYY

-572 GYKELFGFTGDAD
+572 GYRELFGFAGDAD
-585 VQDALLAGLACA
+585 VQDTLLAGLACA

-603 FAMERRGGMETV
+603 LSMERRGGMETI
-615 LCVTPLGRKR
+615 LCTTPLGRKR
-625 TVRAKLLMSGVA
+625 TVRAKLAVSAGVA
-637 AFVIAA
+637 VLIAVA
-643 GSCLPHLIQVL
+643 SCLPHLIQVL

-662 FAPAMSISEFESLPM
+662 FAPAMSISEFESLPA

-682 DVLLFWFLCRIAACL
+682 DVLLFWFVCRIAACL
-697 CMAAITLTLG
+697 CMGAITLTLG
-707 RLFGNLLPALFVSA
+707 RVFGNLLPALFVSA

-771 VIILI
+771 VILLLLVVVLLG
-776 FTAAVFV
+776 TA
-783 TVALTGY
+783 TLWGY
-790 LQDAYELK
+790 LRDCYEWK
-798 GVDLDARRW
+798 GSILDAAS

>member
-1 MSLLTAELRKVWGN
+1 MSLLSAELRKVWSN

-37 RPTANRPPAAAY
+37 RPTANQPPAAAY
-49 RAVGADLAALGSDMT
+49 RAVGADLAALGSDMA
-64 AKGDFLHSKLN
+64 AKGGFLHGKLD
-75 ETESLLRLENF
+75 ETESLLRLENY
-86 FRNSAYS
+86 FRESAYG
-93 NSVIQKNYREENA
+93 NSIVLQNYRGENSD
-106 ALFEAYEQTYLDKTY
+106 LFEQYEQMYRDKSY

-135 TQLVNEYDTV
+135 SQLVNEYDTV
-145 AGYTDFLDSVQTKAS
+145 AGYSEFLNGVQTKAT

-170 DETGYDLKNIEVT
+170 DRTGYDLKNIEVT
-183 AKVYAGLGE
+183 ASVYAGLGE
-192 TAIDY
+192 TVIDY

-249 TALAK
+249 TGVAK
-254 LGAFALSLLTVL
+254 LGAFALSLLVVL
-266 ALLYGINLAYCAA
+266 ALLYGVNLAYCG
-279 TFGLGS
+279 TNFGLGP

-298 CTMQITVGQYLFRFL
+298 CTMQITVGEYLLRFL

-324 LWVMLAALVA
+324 LWVMLAALIA

-344 LTGPLVMFG
+344 LVGPLVMFG
-353 IRAAIPATSRLNVIK
+353 VRGAIPATSRLNVIK

-384 YRNLFWF
+384 YRNLYWF
-391 GSPIGLPLV
+391 GFPIGLPLV
-400 EWTAAVVYGGV
+400 EWTAAALYGGV
-411 LTFAFCWVF
+411 LAFSFCWVF

-433 LLGLRHKTHAT
+433 MLGLRHKTRAT
-444 SIYKEEARKLLLLN
+444 SVYKEEARKLLIFN
-458 GAAVVLVAFIG
+458 GAALVLAAFVG
-469 FCIYQGLT
+469 FGVYQGVT

-483 ADEIYYAYYMNHISG
+483 ADEIYYAYYMKHISG
-498 PFTQESYDWL
+498 PFTQESYGWL

-514 FDPMLE
+514 FKPMLE
-520 AQRQVAAGI
+520 VQQQVAAGA

-539 ALQQKYSV
+539 SLQQKYSV
-547 YSQVINQNINYY
+547 YTQIINQNVNYY
-559 LKEHPGAW
+559 LKEHPNAW
-567 LVYES
+567 LVYEN
-572 GYKELFGFTGDAD
+572 GYRKLFGFTGEAD
-585 VQDALLAGLACA
+585 VQDTLLAGLACA

-603 FAMERRGGMETV
+603 FAIERRGGMETI

-625 TVRAKLLMSGVA
+625 TVRAKLLMSGLVA
-637 AFVIAA
+637 FAIAV

-654 RDYGLPVL
+654 RDYGLPAL
-662 FAPAMSISEFESLPM
+662 FAPAMSISEFESLPV

-682 DVLLFWFLCRIAACL
+682 DVLLFWFLCRVAACL

-707 RLFGNLLPALFVSA
+707 HLFGNLLPALFVSA

-729 LSLSGMEGGIE
+729 LSLSGMDGGIE

-751 NFFTT
+751 NFLTT

-771 VIILI
+771 MILLIVAAALLVVI
-776 FTAAVFV
+776 
-783 TVALTGY
+783 ALAGY
-790 LQDAYELK
+790 LQDDYEMK
-798 GVDLDARRW
+798 GVAPNAEG

>member
-15 RVFPMLLAVL
+15 RLFPMLLAVL
-25 VAANLLLLWMGT
+25 VTANLLLLWMGT
-37 RPTANRPPAAAY
+37 RPTANQPPAAAY
-49 RAVGADLAALGSDMT
+49 RAVGADLAALGSDMA
-64 AKGDFLHSKLN
+64 AKGDFLHGKLD
-75 ETESLLRLENF
+75 EAEALLRLDDYYREL
-86 FRNSAYS
+86 AYRS
-93 NSVIQKNYREENA
+93 NVYLQHYREENA
-106 ALFEAYEQTYLDKTY
+106 TLFETYEQTYLDKTY
-121 TLYTDSLTMEYRLF
+121 TLYTDSLSLDYALF
-135 TQLVNEYDTV
+135 SQLVSEYDTV
-145 AGYTDFLDSVQTKAS
+145 AGYTDFLESVQTKAG

-183 AKVYAGLGE
+183 AEVYAGLGE
-192 TAIDY
+192 TPIDY

-254 LGAFALSLLTVL
+254 LGSFALSLLAVL
-266 ALLYGINLAYCAA
+266 VLLYGVNLAYCAA
-279 TFGLGS
+279 TFGIGPLS
-285 LTRTIQSVPALMR
+285 RTIQSVPALMR

-324 LWVMLAALVA
+324 LWVMLAALIA

-344 LTGPLVMFG
+344 LVGPLVMFG
-353 IRAAIPATSRLNVIK
+353 IRAALPATSRLNVIK

-384 YRNLFWF
+384 YRNLYWF

-400 EWTAAVVYGGV
+400 EWTAAVLYGGV
-411 LTFAFCWVF
+411 LAFSFCWVF

-458 GAAVVLVAFIG
+458 GAAVVLASFIG
-469 FCIYQGLT
+469 FGVYQGVT
-477 AESYIG
+477 AESHIG

-508 EEQGEE
+508 EDQGEE
-514 FDPMLE
+514 FAPMLE
-520 AQRQVAAGI
+520 VQQKVAAGE

-534 LLAFS
+534 ILAFS
-539 ALQQKYSV
+539 SLQQKYSV
-547 YSQVINQNINYY
+547 YTQIINQNINYY

-572 GYKELFGFTGDAD
+572 GYKELFGFTGQGD

-597 LCFSGL
+597 ICFSGL
-603 FAMERRGGMETV
+603 FAMERRGGMETI
-615 LCVTPLGRKR
+615 LCTTPLGRKQ
-625 TVRAKLLMSGVA
+625 TVRAKLLVSAVVA
-637 AFVIAA
+637 VGIAA
-643 GSCLPHLIQVL
+643 TSCLPHLIQVL
-654 RDYGLPVL
+654 RDYGLPAL
-662 FAPAMSISEFESLPM
+662 LAPAMSISEFESIPAI
-677 FVTLS
+677 FTLS
-682 DVLLFWFLCRIAACL
+682 DVLLFWFLCRVAACL
-697 CMAAITLTLG
+697 CMGAITLMLG
-707 RLFGNLLPALFVSA
+707 RVFGNLLPALFVSA

-729 LSLSGMEGGIE
+729 LSLSGMQGGIE
-740 WLGFWPLFHAA
+740 WLSFWPLFHAA
-751 NFFTT
+751 ELLAT
-756 QGYAGEEG
+756 QGYSGPES
-764 LPYNNAW
+764 LPYNYAW
-771 VIILI
+771 VVIFLFIAALI
-776 FTAAVFV
+776 GTVF
-783 TVALTGY
+783 LWYY
-790 LQDAYELK
+790 LQDSYEMK
-798 GVDLDARRW
+798 GLNLDVAR

>member
-37 RPTANRPPAAAY
+37 RPTANQPPAAAY
-49 RAVGADLAALGSDMT
+49 RAVGADLASLGSDMT
-64 AKGDFLHSKLN
+64 AKGDFLHDKLD
-75 ETESLLRLENF
+75 ETESLLRLENY
-86 FRNSAYS
+86 FRESAYG
-93 NSVIQKNYREENA
+93 NSIVLQNYREENA
-106 ALFEAYEQTYLDKTY
+106 DLFDQYEEMYRDKSY

-135 TQLVNEYDTV
+135 SQLVNEYDTV
-145 AGYTDFLDSVQTKAS
+145 EGYSEFLDGVQTKAT

-183 AKVYAGLGE
+183 AMVYAGLDE

-197 YPQKGLYTAIS
+197 FPQKGLYTAIS

-254 LGAFALSLLTVL
+254 LGSFALSLLAVL
-266 ALLYGINLAYCAA
+266 VLLYGVNLAYCAA
-279 TFGLGS
+279 TFGLGPLS
-285 LTRTIQSVPALMR
+285 RTIQSVPALMR

-324 LWVMLAALVA
+324 LWVMLAALIA
-334 RRAAAGWAAA
+334 RRATAGWAAA
-344 LTGPLVMFG
+344 LVGPLVMFG

-384 YRNLFWF
+384 YRNLYWF

-400 EWTAAVVYGGV
+400 EWTAAALYGGV
-411 LTFAFCWVF
+411 LAFSFCWVF

-433 LLGLRHKTHAT
+433 MLGLRHKTHAT
-444 SIYKEEARKLLLLN
+444 SVYKEEARKLLLLN
-458 GAAVVLVAFIG
+458 GAGLVLAAFVG
-469 FCIYQGLT
+469 FGIYQGVT

-514 FDPMLE
+514 FEPMLE
-520 AQRQVAAGI
+520 AQRQVAAGA

-547 YSQVINQNINYY
+547 YTQVINQNINYY
-559 LKEHPGAW
+559 LKEHPDAW

-572 GYKELFGFTGDAD
+572 GYRELFGFTGQAD
-585 VQDALLAGLACA
+585 VQDTLLAGLACV

-615 LCVTPLGRKR
+615 LCVTPRGRKR
-625 TVRAKLLMSGVA
+625 TVRAKLLMSGAA
-637 AFVIAA
+637 AFVIAV

-654 RDYGLPVL
+654 RDYGLPAL
-662 FAPAMSISEFESLPM
+662 FAPAMSISEFESLPV

-682 DVLLFWFLCRIAACL
+682 DVLLFWFLCRVAACL

-707 RLFGNLLPALFVSA
+707 HLFGNLLPALFVSA

-729 LSLSGMEGGIE
+729 LSLSGMDGGIE

-751 NFFTT
+751 NFLTT

-771 VIILI
+771 MILLIVAAALLVVI
-776 FTAAVFV
+776 
-783 TVALTGY
+783 ALAGY
-790 LQDAYELK
+790 LQDDYEMK
-798 GVDLDARRW
+798 GVAPNAEG

>member
-37 RPTANRPPAAAY
+37 RPTANQPPAAAY
-49 RAVGADLAALGSDMT
+49 HAVGADVAALGSDMA
-64 AKGDFLHSKLN
+64 AKGDFLHGKLD
-75 ETESLLRLENF
+75 EAESLLNLENYY
-86 FRNSAYS
+86 RNLAYG
-93 NSVIQKNYREENA
+93 NSVYLQHYREENA
-106 ALFEAYEQTYLDKTY
+106 TLFNQYEQMYLDKSY

-135 TQLVNEYDTV
+135 AQLVNEYDTV
-145 AGYTDFLDSVQTKAS
+145 AGYTDFLDSVQTKAN

-183 AKVYAGLGE
+183 AAVYAGLGE

-254 LGAFALSLLTVL
+254 LGAFALSLLAVL
-266 ALLYGINLAYCAA
+266 ALLYGVNLAYCAA
-279 TFGLGS
+279 TFGLGP

-344 LTGPLVMFG
+344 LAGPLVMFG

-384 YRNLFWF
+384 YRNLYWF

-400 EWTAAVVYGGV
+400 EWTAAVVYGGA
-411 LTFAFCWVF
+411 LGFGFCWVF
-420 ARAQLLPAAKRGF
+420 ARAQLLSAAKRGF

-458 GAAVVLVAFIG
+458 GAALVLAAFAG
-469 FCIYQGLT
+469 FGIYQGVT

-483 ADEIYYAYYMNHISG
+483 PDEIYYAYYMKHISG

-508 EEQGEE
+508 EQQGEE
-514 FDPMLE
+514 FAPLLE
-520 AQRQVAAGI
+520 GNSAASGVPY
-529 LSSDA
+529 DV
-534 LLAFS
+534 FS
-539 ALQQKYSV
+539 LRQKYIV
-547 YSQVINQNINYY
+547 YNQIINQNINYY

-572 GYKELFGFTGDAD
+572 GYRELFGFAGDAD
-585 VQDALLAGLACA
+585 VQDTLLAGLACA

-603 FAMERRGGMETV
+603 FSMERRGGMETI
-615 LCVTPLGRKR
+615 LCTTPLGRKR
-625 TVRAKLLMSGVA
+625 TVRAKLLMSGVV

-662 FAPAMSISEFESLPM
+662 FAPAMSISEFESLPA

-682 DVLLFWFLCRIAACL
+682 DVLLFWFVCRIAACL
-697 CMAAITLTLG
+697 CMGAITLTLG
-707 RLFGNLLPALFVSA
+707 RVFGNLLPALFVSA

-729 LSLSGMEGGIE
+729 LSLSGMDGGIE

-771 VIILI
+771 VILLLLI
-776 FTAAVFV
+776 VVLLGTA
-783 TVALTGY
+783 TLWGY
-790 LQDAYELK
+790 LRDCYEWKGSILDDAS
-798 GVDLDARRW
+798 

>member
-37 RPTANRPPAAAY
+37 RPTANQPPAAAY
-49 RAVGADLAALGSDMT
+49 HAVGADVAALDSDMA
-64 AKGDFLHSKLN
+64 AKSDFLHGKLD
-75 ETESLLRLENF
+75 EAESLLNLENYY
-86 FRNSAYS
+86 RNLAYG
-93 NSVIQKNYREENA
+93 NSVYLQHYREENA
-106 ALFEAYEQTYLDKTY
+106 TLFDQYEQMYLDKSY

-135 TQLVNEYDTV
+135 AQLVNEYDTV
-145 AGYTDFLDSVQTKAS
+145 AGYTDFLDSVQTKAN

-183 AKVYAGLGE
+183 AAVYADLGE

-197 YPQKGLYTAIS
+197 YPQKGLYTAVS

-254 LGAFALSLLTVL
+254 LGAFALSLLAVL
-266 ALLYGINLAYCAA
+266 ALLYGVNLAYCAA
-279 TFGLGS
+279 AFGLGP

-313 LAKWAGAFVMG
+313 LAKWGGAFVMG

-344 LTGPLVMFG
+344 LAGPLVMFG

-384 YRNLFWF
+384 YRNLYWF

-400 EWTAAVVYGGV
+400 EWTAAVVYGGALGV
-411 LTFAFCWVF
+411 GFCWVF
-420 ARAQLLPAAKRGF
+420 ARAQLLSAAKRGF

-458 GAAVVLVAFIG
+458 GAALVLAAFAG
-469 FCIYQGLT
+469 FGIYQGVT

-483 ADEIYYAYYMNHISG
+483 PDEIYYAYYMKHISG

-508 EEQGEE
+508 EQQGEE
-514 FDPMLE
+514 FAPLLE
-520 AQRQVAAGI
+520 GNSAASGVPY
-529 LSSDA
+529 DV
-534 LLAFS
+534 FS
-539 ALQQKYSV
+539 LRQKYIV
-547 YSQVINQNINYY
+547 YNQIINQNINYY

-572 GYKELFGFTGDAD
+572 GYRELFGFAGDAD
-585 VQDALLAGLACA
+585 VQDTLLAGLACA

-603 FAMERRGGMETV
+603 FSMERRGGMETI
-615 LCVTPLGRKR
+615 LCTTPLGRKR
-625 TVRAKLLMSGVA
+625 TVRAKLAVSAGVA
-637 AFVIAA
+637 VLIAA
-643 GSCLPHLIQVL
+643 ASCLPHLIQVL

-662 FAPAMSISEFESLPM
+662 FAPAMSISEFESLPA

-682 DVLLFWFLCRIAACL
+682 DVLLFWFVCRIAACL
-697 CMAAITLTLG
+697 CMGAITLTLG
-707 RLFGNLLPALFVSA
+707 RVFGNLLPALFVSA

-729 LSLSGMEGGIE
+729 LSLSGMDGGIE

-771 VIILI
+771 VILLLLVVVLLG
-776 FTAAVFV
+776 TA
-783 TVALTGY
+783 TLWGY
-790 LQDAYELK
+790 LRDCYEWK
-798 GVDLDARRW
+798 GSILDAAS